1 MVELHQTGGLR
12 LDRTL
17 FGLAD
22 KIRKKANAASGNR
35 PGRA

>member
-22 KIRKKANAASGNR
+22 MVRKETGGVGASR
-35 PGRA
+35 PGWA